1 MKFVNTYIHLAL
13 IDFIKIF
20 CLRLSIIN
28 KKKTKKTLTFM
39 PFIVLMR
46 ERVKALEVIRA
57 EEFGYFQ
64 GRLWR
69 IID

>member
-1 MKFVNTYIHLAL
+1 
-13 IDFIKIF
+13 
-20 CLRLSIIN
+20 
-28 KKKTKKTLTFM
+28 M

>member
-28 KKKTKKTLTFM
+28 KKKKPLTFM